1 MELKKYQQDII
12 KDLENFLAYLKTE
25 NNIAT
30 AYEQHWMNKGFPVS
44 MGDFNGMPPYK
55 FTIPNTPHVCIKV
68 PTGGGKT
75 FISCNAILPIFNY
88 VNPSNKLVVWLVP
101 SNSILEQTLKCLKD
115 PSHPY
120 RQKLNEHFNHKVEV
134 YNKEELLNAQ
144 SFNATTVKEN
154 LSIMVLSYASLR
166 IKNKEDRKLYQDCGA
181 LLSFFNG
188 SADKSL
194 YLAKDGVEEN
204 SLINVIRQLSPVCIV
219 DESHNAESS
228 LSVDMLKDL
237 NPSFILDLTATPR
250 VNSNLITVTDSMALK
265 KANMVKLPVVV
276 YNQKEV
282 GDVIQ
287 SAINLQNSLEKIA
300 IEQEPV
306 TGKYI
311 RPIVLF
317 QAQSKG
323 NEDNTTYQKLKE
335 KLIKHFGI
343 KESHIAIK
351 TGDDNKDLKNV
362 DLLSKACEVRF
373 IITVN
378 ALKEGWD
385 CPFAYI
391 LATIANRSTA
401 IEVEQIL
408 GRILRLPYTSSN
420 ENKMLNSS
428 YVFTCNDNFQQTL
441 DTIVS
446 ALNKQGF
453 SRFNTRDKVVVSMEE
468 ETPTHTPVD
477 TKQEELF
484 TNPAPETSLVSLVNE
499 AYKPDTTLMQK
510 VEDEIVRRT
519 NEASETLDALVN
531 NLDESDFFTVPVKDE
546 MMQPITIRDKFVDL
560 VKDLAIPQFMRVNE
574 HKSILLNDD
583 YILVDREWLLG
594 KDKHGRD
601 SYKLSMESTKINFDD
616 IQLNYREVDLVA
628 ENAKEYLPQA
638 IRLSAQKALL
648 TLQYINSLSEEKQIE
663 HLANML
669 IDKMG
674 KMPPITQPE
683 LKLYTK
689 RVIENLD
696 AEKVAELKQNPELFA
711 EKLKKKVQEYMSNH
725 AEEEFEKRITTGQI
739 IARDSFTF
747 PNSITLI
754 RTTPSGNLGLYSKEE
769 AVNNLESKLKGI
781 LEEMDNIHFWH
792 RNVSRKGFEMNGFIN
807 HYPDFIVYTKSG
819 KIVLIETK
827 GEHLNAEKKIKLG
840 NFYKTYSNQKVHYFM
855 VFENEAQYGAINLD
869 KAVGLLRE
877 M

>member
-12 KDLENFLAYLKTE
+12 KDLDNFLSYLKEE
-25 NNIAT
+25 NNITT
-30 AYEQHWMNKGFPVS
+30 AYEKHWNSKGFPVS
-44 MGDFNGMPPYK
+44 TLDFNGMPPYK
-55 FTIPNTPHVCIKV
+55 FTIPRTPHICIKV

-75 FISCNAILPIFNY
+75 FISCNAILPIFKY

-144 SFNATTVKEN
+144 SFNVTTVKEN

-188 SADKSL
+188 NADKSL
-194 YLAKDGVEEN
+194 YLTKDGVEEN

-219 DESHNAESS
+219 DESHNAESN

-250 VNSNLITVTDSMALK
+250 DNSNIITVTDSMALK

-287 SAINLQNSLEKIA
+287 SAVNLQKSLEKIA
-300 IEQEPV
+300 VEREPT

-323 NEDNTTYQKLKE
+323 KEENTTYQKLKE
-335 KLIKHFGI
+335 KLVKHFGI
-343 KESHIAIK
+343 QESHIAIK
-351 TGDDNKDLKNV
+351 TGDDNKDLKDV
-362 DLLSKACEVRF
+362 DLLSKSCEIRY

-391 LATIANRSTA
+391 LATIANRSTS

-420 ENKMLNSS
+420 DNKMLNSS
-428 YVFTCNDNFQQTL
+428 YVFTCNDNFQNTL

-453 SRFNTRDKVVVSMEE
+453 SRFNTRDKVVVSIEE
-468 ETPTHTPVD
+468 ETEILTTITP
-477 TKQEELF
+477 KQQELF
-484 TNPAPETSLVSLVNE
+484 TGKSPEISLDGLINE
-499 AYKPDTTLMQK
+499 IYTPSEELMKK
-510 VEDEIVRRT
+510 VEVEIIQKT
-519 NEASETLDALVN
+519 ISASDTLDEMVN
-531 NLDESDFFTVPVKDE
+531 NLDESDFFTIPVNEE
-546 MMQPITIRDKFVDL
+546 MMQPITIREKFIDL
-560 VKDLAIPQFMRVNE
+560 VKEISIPQFMRFNE
-574 HKSILLNDD
+574 NKSILLNDD

-594 KDKHGRD
+594 KDKSGRD

-616 IQLNYREVDLVA
+616 ISLNFREVDLVA
-628 ENAKEYLPQA
+628 ENSKEYLPQA
-638 IRLSAQKALL
+638 IKLSAQKAEL
-648 TLQYINSLSEEKQIE
+648 TLKYINSLSEDKQLD

-696 AEKVAELKQNPELFA
+696 AEKIAELKQNPDLYA
-711 EKLKKKVQEYMSNH
+711 EKLRKKVQEFMNEH
-725 AEEEFEKRITTGQI
+725 AEKEFERRLTTGQI
-739 IARDSFTF
+739 VARESFTF
-747 PNSITLI
+747 PKSITLI
-754 RTTPSGNLGLYSKEE
+754 RTTPSGNLGLYTKEE
-769 AVNNLESKLKGI
+769 AVNNLESKLKGM

-807 HYPDFIVYTKSG
+807 HYPDFIIYTKRG
-819 KIVLIETK
+819 NIILLETK
-827 GEHLNAEKKIKLG
+827 GDHLNAEKKIKLG
-840 NFYKTYSNQKVHYFM
+840 HFYQTHSNQKIHYFM
-855 VFENEAQYGAINLD
+855 VFENDAPYGAYKMDNVI
-869 KAVGLLRE
+869 GLLRD